1 MLFVVVWIYF
11 FITNFLEPIKLNLIV
26 LLFSSE
32 FWQRFVFVIKEAN
45 EEFKH
50 VLLAFIYD
58 KADQTSP
65 VANEVRCIWYF
76 YGFLL
81 LFVVFVDSCN
91 SLIYLLFVYICVSS
105 YLSKINWLSHLLITW
120 YCNSYQFCFFFPL
133 PNINIHRKC
142 GYSVTCDEFNNLES
156 FTIIMVF

>member
-1 MLFVVVWIYF
+1 M
-11 FITNFLEPIKLNLIV
+11 ESIKLNIIV

-32 FWQRFVFVIKEAN
+32 FWQGSVFVIKEAN

-76 YGFLL
+76 YGLL
-81 LFVVFVDSCN
+81 WLFVVFVDSCN
-91 SLIYLLFVYICVSS
+91 SLIYPLFFFSFFFIFFFFFFFFCVSS

-120 YCNSYQFCFFFPL
+120 YCNSYQFCFFFPF

-142 GYSVTCDEFNNLES
+142 G
-156 FTIIMVF
+156 